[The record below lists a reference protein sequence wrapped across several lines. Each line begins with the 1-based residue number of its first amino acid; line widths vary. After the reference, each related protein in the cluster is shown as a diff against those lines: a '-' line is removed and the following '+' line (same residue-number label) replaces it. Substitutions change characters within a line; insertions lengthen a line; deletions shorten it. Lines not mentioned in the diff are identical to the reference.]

1 MQNTQPVVSILVPIY
16 GVEKYI
22 ARCVESLFGQT
33 YDNIDYVFV
42 DDCTPDNS
50 ITVLKN
56 VLSNYP
62 NRKDSVRIIRHK
74 KNQGLAVARNTAVA
88 VAKGEFLMHVD
99 SDDWIELNTVELCV
113 KKMIETNSD
122 IVYFDGLLHKPNLTL
137 SIRHNHFTTEIKD
150 ETCRILARKES
161 VSIWGALIRTALYI
175 NNKIVLKEGLNNG
188 EDYDI
193 TPKLCYNASSITY
206 LPESLYHYNF
216 LNEDSYSHVF
226 SQNKWEQTWHVIE
239 DLQQYFSDKGQE
251 YINALTSGTGA
262 VLSRVL
268 IDIGKYNGGK
278 EYFNT
283 IRQRVRSINMKYV
296 NNHILYRIALYIPNY
311 RLLQVYCKLSSCLK
325 KRIK

>member
-74 KNQGLAVARNTAVA
+74 KNQGLAVTRNTAVA

-113 KKMIETNSD
+113 KKMIEMLNTIKNSD
-122 IVYFDGLLHKPNLTL
+122 
-137 SIRHNHFTTEIKD
+137 R
-150 ETCRILARKES
+150 
-161 VSIWGALIRTALYI
+161 
-175 NNKIVLKEGLNNG
+175 
-188 EDYDI
+188 
-193 TPKLCYNASSITY
+193 
-206 LPESLYHYNF
+206 
-216 LNEDSYSHVF
+216 
-226 SQNKWEQTWHVIE
+226 
-239 DLQQYFSDKGQE
+239 
-251 YINALTSGTGA
+251 
-262 VLSRVL
+262 
-268 IDIGKYNGGK
+268 
-278 EYFNT
+278 
-283 IRQRVRSINMKYV
+283 
-296 NNHILYRIALYIPNY
+296 
-311 RLLQVYCKLSSCLK
+311 
-325 KRIK
+325 